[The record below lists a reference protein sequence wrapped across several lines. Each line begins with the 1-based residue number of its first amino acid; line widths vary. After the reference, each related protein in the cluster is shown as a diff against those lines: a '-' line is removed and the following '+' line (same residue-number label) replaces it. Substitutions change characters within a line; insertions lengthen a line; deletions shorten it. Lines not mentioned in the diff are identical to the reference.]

1 MNTDNFNF
9 INNVTCVVKQNNDNL
24 VNVSDGLISSRQH
37 IIYKPI
43 FYKVQE
49 TQNIK
54 IRKNVTQNIGVNL
67 GDYITKVETFK
78 IRFGNNEF
86 VERAR
91 NDVFVIFNIN
101 AIYITEN
108 YGAYDIINENNEY
121 ITSGNFNLF

>member
-1 MNTDNFNF
+1 M
-9 INNVTCVVKQNNDNL
+9 
-24 VNVSDGLISSRQH
+24 
-37 IIYKPI
+37 
-43 FYKVQE
+43 
-49 TQNIK
+49 
-54 IRKNVTQNIGVNL
+54 
-67 GDYITKVETFK
+67 GDYLTKVETFK

>member
-1 MNTDNFNF
+1 M
-9 INNVTCVVKQNNDNL
+9 
-24 VNVSDGLISSRQH
+24 
-37 IIYKPI
+37 
-43 FYKVQE
+43 
-49 TQNIK
+49 
-54 IRKNVTQNIGVNL
+54 
-67 GDYITKVETFK
+67 GDYLTKVETFK

-86 VERAR
+86 VESAR